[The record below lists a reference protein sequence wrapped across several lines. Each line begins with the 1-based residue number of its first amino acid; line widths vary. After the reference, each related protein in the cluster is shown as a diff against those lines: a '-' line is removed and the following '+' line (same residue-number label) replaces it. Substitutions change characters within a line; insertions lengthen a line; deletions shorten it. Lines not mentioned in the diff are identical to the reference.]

1 MSDFHQNG
9 VVTVL
14 HRLGSS
20 NLDRLEKELERHASN
35 NPIALILP
43 SLYSELENPALKNI
57 VHVLKNI
64 RYVNEIVAVFWTV
77 LQHWSFGL
85 RNNSF
90 PFYRNVSASCGMT
103 APAFRIFLNCSR
115 PAKSIRGYREKAEAA
130 GWRSDTCWRADRAM

>member
-64 RYVNEIVAVFWTV
+64 RYVNEIVVSLDRASALEFRLAKQFFSV
-77 LQHWSFGL
+77 
-85 RNNSF
+85 
-90 PFYRNVSASCGMT
+90 YRNVSASCGMT